1 MSNIANTIKYL
12 NTDPSRFIRITQ
24 QDNEKIIGKNDVYLT
39 DIPNGNLEEYIRFN
53 LGPITKPTL
62 VWVEMRSKKGATSR
76 KDHTCGIEISPI
88 NYPEPQ
94 QSQPQQPQAMSQLP
108 VIQQEP
114 VSIPNFL
121 GSPGQGN
128 IFGLGFAEVVG
139 MQVKADRLSHKEEQ
153 LADLKDDFKE
163 LKQKYNLLEISHRET
178 LTKLSVAEAQK
189 DMAVMMAKLEN
200 KSFADSPA
208 FEKIMDNAPQFL
220 QAFISM
226 KSGAVI
232 PVQASLNAPAVSETH
247 SELIEFINA
256 NMNENQVNFL
266 GSVCR
271 FINNENFVNQLKTL
285 ITQYA
290 QV

>member
-1 MSNIANTIKYL
+1 MSNIANTIQYL
-12 NTDPSRFIRITQ
+12 NIEPTRFIRITQ
-24 QDNEKIIGKNDVYLT
+24 QDNQKIIGKNDVYLT

-88 NYPEPQ
+88 NYQEPQ
-94 QSQPQQPQAMSQLP
+94 QPQPQQPQAMNQLP

-121 GSPGQGN
+121 GNPGAGN
-128 IFGLGFAEVVG
+128 IFGLGFAEVIG
-139 MQVKADRLSHKEEQ
+139 MQVKADRLTHKEEQ
-153 LADLKDDFKE
+153 LADMKDDFKE
-163 LKQKYNLLEISHRET
+163 LKQKHNLLEISHRET

-200 KSFADSPA
+200 KSFIDSPA
-208 FEKIMDNAPQFL
+208 FEKIMENAPQLL
-220 QAFISM
+220 QGFVAM
-226 KSGAVI
+226 KSGTVI
-232 PVQASLNAPAVSETH
+232 PVQASLNAPVVSETH
-247 SELIEFINA
+247 SELIEFINS